1 MPLPR
6 ETLKTP
12 SAPLTMVLWRAGC
25 RRPPMP
31 LPREALKTPNIPR
44 TEVLWLG
51 LPCGRRLSVGGPLR
65 CRPLPQALDVAGA
78 RFRPSPTASVR
89 GLLPLSFAGY
99 PRVGITLARRRAGA
113 PRRTACS
120 NLGRVPAE
128 ASGFRASAGF
138 TLPRL
143 WSMCTRRAALPS
155 HVPVVVL
162 ELQRGPP
169 EEVRVLERRHR
180 APRGGHARGPVRRHC
195 CRHSTTTSLRED
207 RWPMRRAGARAQ
219 ERRGAKPRKR

>member
-1 MPLPR
+1 MDGASRWAARCAAVLFRRRSTSPAPGFALRPQP
-6 ETLKTP
+6 P
-12 SAPLTMVLWRAGC
+12 SVASFRNRLAGARASSVHH
-25 RRPPMP
+25 RF
-31 LPREALKTPNIPR
+31 
-44 TEVLWLG
+44 
-51 LPCGRRLSVGGPLR
+51 SVGGPLR